1 MTTYGTTRTVTLQA
15 SSIKNKKKRQ
25 SKSRDDNDS
34 LMGKQSIE
42 SSTNDYI
49 KDDWLVSDNDDNGD
63 YSSSCSG
70 SDWVMAKKTEDETR
84 AKRKKIEVDRYS
96 PDSSE
101 SVLDDNDSGEEYQYS
116 DDSSASSE
124 DNGEDDKED
133 IE

>member
-1 MTTYGTTRTVTLQA
+1 MVTTVAHVQEAIGLWR
-15 SSIKNKKKRQ
+15 
-25 SKSRDDNDS
+25 
-34 LMGKQSIE
+34 
-42 SSTNDYI
+42 
-49 KDDWLVSDNDDNGD
+49 
-63 YSSSCSG
+63 
-70 SDWVMAKKTEDETR
+70 
-84 AKRKKIEVDRYS
+84 RKHEVDRYS